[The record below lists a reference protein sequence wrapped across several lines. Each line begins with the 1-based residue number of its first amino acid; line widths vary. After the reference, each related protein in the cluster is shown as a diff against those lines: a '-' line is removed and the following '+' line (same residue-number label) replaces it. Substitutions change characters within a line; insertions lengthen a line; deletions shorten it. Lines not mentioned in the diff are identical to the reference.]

1 MDDEVERLI
10 LEHADIPVK
19 RIYNPAKAHE
29 YYMKNRKLKGRQKAK
44 FVIGPK
50 LSTKLPPK
58 TLVKQPT
65 KAQQPVKA
73 LPLAPK
79 ALPKTSLASAKK
91 PLAKVKSAAERQREL
106 KVKVDELKGRLDV
119 LKETLAG
126 LVKEAKAKTEA
137 NAGTTSATKD
147 QAGGSKGASGGD
159 STKLT
164 SAQKADAAKSSKEY
178 YDKNV
183 KDKGGTSS
191 LADQQ
196 KNLTE
201 SIARITEKITKVR
214 SELKGSVSSAKTQ
227 AMSKPGA
234 KPTPGSLAQKPK
246 PGASAQKPK
255 PVRKTVSIDNYDLK
269 GYDYKKG
276 KWYDPKGKYVGDA
289 QYEDSPIKLVP
300 GVRLKPK
307 RKPRRRKTR

>member
-1 MDDEVERLI
+1 MDDEVDRIL
-10 LEHADIPVK
+10 LEHADVPVK

-29 YYMKNRKLKGRQKAK
+29 YYMKTRKLKGRKKAK

-50 LSTKLPPK
+50 LPTKLPPK
-58 TLVKQPT
+58 TLVKQPS
-65 KAQQPVKA
+65 KAQLPVKA

-79 ALPKTSLASAKK
+79 TMPKTSLASAKK
-91 PLAKVKSAAERQREL
+91 PVAKVKSAEERQREL
-106 KVKVDELKGRLDV
+106 KVKVDALKGRLDV

-137 NAGTTSATKD
+137 SAGTTSATKD
-147 QAGGSKGASGGD
+147 QASGSKGTSGGD
-159 STKLT
+159 STNLT

-201 SIARITEKITKVR
+201 SIAKITEKIAKVR
-214 SELKGSVSSAKTQ
+214 AELKGSVSSAKTQ
-227 AMSKPGA
+227 AMSKPVSKA
-234 KPTPGSLAQKPK
+234 ASGSLVQKPK

-289 QYEDSPIKLVP
+289 PQEDSNITLAP
-300 GVRLKPK
+300 GVKLKPK